1 MRSVFSIFILAS
13 MIAAAYYF
21 AAPAKT
27 SETIVPKSSEV
38 CAADGDSF
46 AIGARKFRLQ
56 GIDAPE
62 LKQTCLDESG
72 HIWQCGAAAHGALI
86 TLLAQPGLICEAQV
100 RDRYN
105 RSLASCATTGTAD
118 IGAAQVLAGMAISNE
133 FNGVRDYSSEED
145 EAKAAKRGI
154 WRGSFTGPKEWRG
167 SHKHTAPETKPIS

>member
-1 MRSVFSIFILAS
+1 
-13 MIAAAYYF
+13 MISAAYYF
-21 AAPAKT
+21 AAPVKT
-27 SETIVPKSSEV
+27 SETIIAQSNDVRT
-38 CAADGDSF
+38 ADGDSF

-72 HIWQCGAAAHGALI
+72 QPWQCGAAAHGALI

-118 IGAAQVLAGMAISNE
+118 IGAAQVFAGMAISNE
-133 FNGVRDYSSEED
+133 FNGVRDYGNEAD
-145 EAKAAKRGI
+145 EAKTAKRGI
-154 WRGSFTGPKEWRG
+154 WRGSFTDPKEWRG
-167 SHKHTAPETKPIS
+167 SHKRAAPETKPIS